1 MTTPGKG
8 PLDGI
13 RVLEL
18 GHFIAAPY
26 CTRLLADLGAEVI
39 KIEPPD
45 GDPVRTWGAQ
55 IDGNSVWWSVHGRNK
70 KSVVVDLKSDDA
82 REIILKLATKC
93 DAVVENF
100 RPGYLNRIGL
110 NDEALRK
117 ARPGLVI
124 AHVSGFGQ
132 TGPDRDRAAFGV
144 IGEAIG
150 GLRYLTN
157 HAVGESE
164 LPPVRVGISIGDT
177 VAGIYAALGVV
188 SELLRRARN
197 DIDDDVGT
205 VDVALTDSVLSLME
219 GLLPEYGSL
228 GHVRQPTGSRI
239 PTAAPTNA
247 YPCGDGKWVIIAA
260 NSESLF
266 KRLMDLI
273 GRSDLT
279 GDPRFVGNANRV
291 ANVEDL
297 DAEIA
302 AWSRQHAAAEADRLC
317 SEAGIPST
325 LVYTAKEC
333 AQSEQFRARNMVQEI
348 NDPIIGKTL
357 HPGIVPQTPGGES
370 GIRWPGPAVGA
381 HTDEVLR
388 ELAGIDLHHRQ
399 SVPTSSP
406 SPITTPRHSEIPR
419 HPRTSAQGG
428 HHGTHSHSR

>member
-1 MTTPGKG
+1 MTKSTNG

-26 CTRLLADLGAEVI
+26 CTRLLGDLGAEVI
-39 KIEPPD
+39 KIEPPG

-70 KSVVVDLKSDDA
+70 KSVVIDLKSSDA
-82 REIILKLATKC
+82 RETILKLVAKC
-93 DAVVENF
+93 DVVVENF

-110 NDEALRK
+110 DDETLRSV
-117 ARPGLVI
+117 RPDLVI

-157 HAVGESE
+157 HAEGESD

-188 SELLRRARN
+188 SELLRRTRN
-197 DIDDDVGT
+197 DAAEQGGT

-247 YPCGDGKWVIIAA
+247 YPCKDGKWVLIAA
-260 NSESLF
+260 NSEPLF
-266 KRLMDLI
+266 QRLMDLI
-273 GRSDLT
+273 GLPDLAE
-279 GDPRFVGNANRV
+279 DSRFAGNGNRV
-291 ANVEDL
+291 AHVETL
-297 DAEIA
+297 DAAIA
-302 AWSRQHAAAEADRLC
+302 GWTRRHTAEDADRLC
-317 SEAGIPST
+317 SDAGIPST

-333 AQSEQFRARNMVQEI
+333 AHSEQFRARGMVREI
-348 NDPIIGKTL
+348 DDPIIGKTL
-357 HPGIVPQTPGGES
+357 HPGIVPHIPGGEGS
-370 GIRWPGPAVGA
+370 IRWTGPAVGA
-381 HTDEVLR
+381 DTDDVLR
-388 ELAGIDLHHRQ
+388 ELAGIGGEPPNDAARRRGGAATKSNHAD
-399 SVPTSSP
+399 SSQQRRA
-406 SPITTPRHSEIPR
+406 ST
-419 HPRTSAQGG
+419 
-428 HHGTHSHSR
+428 

>member
-1 MTTPGKG
+1 MTKPLNG

-26 CTRLLADLGAEVI
+26 CTRLLGDLGAEVI
-39 KIEPPD
+39 KIEPPG

-70 KSVVVDLKSDDA
+70 KSVVIDLKSDDA
-82 REIILKLATKC
+82 RETILKLVATC
-93 DAVVENF
+93 DVVVENF
-100 RPGYLNRIGL
+100 RPGYLSRIGL
-110 NDEALRK
+110 DDDALRRV
-117 ARPGLVI
+117 RPDLVI

-132 TGPDRDRAAFGV
+132 TGPDCDRAAFGV

-157 HAVGESE
+157 HADGESD
-164 LPPVRVGISIGDT
+164 LPPVRVGVSIGDT

-188 SELLRRARN
+188 SELLRRTK
-197 DIDDDVGT
+197 DDAPQQGGT

-247 YPCGDGKWVIIAA
+247 YPCKDGKWVLIAA
-260 NSESLF
+260 NSEPLF
-266 KRLMDLI
+266 HRLTDLI
-273 GRSDLT
+273 GLPELAE
-279 GDPRFVGNANRV
+279 DPRFAGNGNRV
-291 ANVEDL
+291 ANVEVL
-297 DAEIA
+297 DAAIA
-302 AWSRQHAAAEADRLC
+302 GWTRRHTAEEADRLC
-317 SEAGIPST
+317 SDAGIPST

-333 AQSEQFRARNMVQEI
+333 AESEQFRARGMVREI
-348 NDPIIGKTL
+348 DDPIIGKTL
-357 HPGIVPQTPGGES
+357 HPGIVPQTSGGQD
-370 GIRWPGPAVGA
+370 GIRWTGPAVGA

-388 ELAGIDLHHRQ
+388 ELAGKGAEPPQDAMK
-399 SVPTSSP
+399 SCGC
-406 SPITTPRHSEIPR
+406 
-419 HPRTSAQGG
+419 SAAVV
-428 HHGTHSHSR
+428 SHSDNSREQRASP

>member
-1 MTTPGKG
+1 MSRHDVG

-18 GHFIAAPY
+18 GHFVAAPH
-26 CTRLLADLGAEVI
+26 CTRLLGDLGAEII
-39 KIEPPD
+39 KIEPPG
-45 GDPVRTWGAQ
+45 GDPVRSWGAQ
-55 IDGNSVWWSVHGRNK
+55 IDGHSVWWSVHGRNK
-70 KSVVVDLKSDDA
+70 KSVVIDLKADNA
-82 REIILKLATKC
+82 REIILKLVAHC

-100 RPGYLNRIGL
+100 RPGFLNKIGL
-110 NDEALRK
+110 DDEALRA

-157 HAVGESE
+157 HAEGESN

-188 SELLRRARN
+188 SELLRRARSEQAELG
-197 DIDDDVGT
+197 GT

-247 YPCGDGKWVIIAA
+247 YPCRDGKWVLIAA
-260 NSESLF
+260 NSEPLF
-266 KRLMDLI
+266 QRLMDLI
-273 GRSDLT
+273 GRPDLVD
-279 GDPRFVGNANRV
+279 DPRFAGNVQRV
-291 ANVEDL
+291 ANVGAL
-297 DAEIA
+297 DAVIA
-302 AWSRQHAAAEADRLC
+302 DWSRRHTAQEADWLC
-317 SEAGIPST
+317 QEAGIPST

-333 AQSEQFRARNMVQEI
+333 ADSVQFRARNMVREVE
-348 NDPIIGKTL
+348 DPIIGKTL
-357 HPGIVPQTPGGES
+357 HPGIVSNMPGGE
-370 GIRWPGPAVGA
+370 GRIRWTGPAIGA
-381 HTDEVLR
+381 HTQEVLR
-388 ELAGIDLHHRQ
+388 ELAGIN
-399 SVPTSSP
+399 
-406 SPITTPRHSEIPR
+406 
-419 HPRTSAQGG
+419 AQE
-428 HHGTHSHSR
+428 TAAC

>member
-1 MTTPGKG
+1 MPNKG
-8 PLDGI
+8 PMDGI

-18 GHFIAAPY
+18 GHFIAAPF
-26 CTRLLADLGAEVI
+26 CTRLLGDLGAEVI
-39 KIEPPD
+39 KIEPPG

-55 IDGNSVWWSVHGRNK
+55 IDGNSVWWSAHGRNK
-70 KSVVVDLKSDDA
+70 KSVVVDLKSEDA
-82 REIILKLATKC
+82 SDIILKLVAKC

-100 RPGYLNRIGL
+100 RPGYLNRMGL
-110 NDEALRK
+110 DDDALRK

-150 GLRYLTN
+150 GLRYLSN
-157 HAVGESE
+157 HAEDESD

-188 SELLRRARN
+188 SELLRRERN
-197 DIDDDVGT
+197 DPVDNGGT

-239 PTAAPTNA
+239 ATAAPTNA
-247 YPCGDGKWVIIAA
+247 YPCRDGKWVLIAA
-260 NSESLF
+260 NSEPLF
-266 KRLMDLI
+266 QRLMDLI
-273 GRSDLT
+273 GRPELAS
-279 GDPRFVGNANRV
+279 DPRFIGNGNRV
-291 ANVEDL
+291 ANVHAL

-302 AWSRQHAAAEADRLC
+302 VWSREYTAEEADRLC

-333 AQSEQFRARNMVQEI
+333 AESVQFRARNMVREI
-348 NDPIIGKTL
+348 DDPIIGKTL
-357 HPGIVPQTPGGES
+357 HPGIVPLTSGGEG
-370 GIRWPGPAVGA
+370 GIRWTGPAIGA
-381 HTDEVLR
+381 HTEEVLR
-388 ELAGIDLHHRQ
+388 ELAGIDLDRCNG
-399 SVPTSSP
+399 VPSDNP
-406 SPITTPRHSEIPR
+406 PKDQA
-419 HPRTSAQGG
+419 SAKGG
-428 HHGTHSHSR
+428 QHGTHSNIG

>member
-1 MTTPGKG
+1 MTKSTNG

-26 CTRLLADLGAEVI
+26 CTRLLGDLGAEVI
-39 KIEPPD
+39 KIEPPG

-70 KSVVVDLKSDDA
+70 KSVVIDLKSNDA
-82 REIILKLATKC
+82 RETILKLVAKC
-93 DAVVENF
+93 DVVVENF

-110 NDEALRK
+110 DDEALRSV
-117 ARPGLVI
+117 RPDLVI

-157 HAVGESE
+157 HAEGESD

-188 SELLRRARN
+188 SELLRRTRN
-197 DIDDDVGT
+197 EASVQGGT

-247 YPCGDGKWVIIAA
+247 YPCKDGKWLLIAA
-260 NSESLF
+260 NSELLF
-266 KRLMDLI
+266 QRLMDLI
-273 GRSDLT
+273 GLPDLAE
-279 GDPRFVGNANRV
+279 DPRFAGNGNRV
-291 ANVEDL
+291 ANVDTL
-297 DAEIA
+297 DAAIA
-302 AWSRQHAAAEADRLC
+302 GWTRCHTAEDADRLC

-333 AQSEQFRARNMVQEI
+333 AQSEQFRARGMVREI
-348 NDPIIGKTL
+348 DDPIIGKTL
-357 HPGIVPQTPGGES
+357 HPGIVPLTAGGEG
-370 GIRWPGPAVGA
+370 GIRWTGPAVGA

-388 ELAGIDLHHRQ
+388 ELAGMGAE
-399 SVPTSSP
+399 
-406 SPITTPRHSEIPR
+406 TPAPPARPPR
-419 HPRTSAQGG
+419 CAGEAI
-428 HHGTHSHSR
+428 THSDNSQEQRAST